1 MAISKITDNSLNIT
15 DLTIADDLTVTDDL
29 LLASDSAV
37 IKFGADAEITLTH
50 SADSGLILKHAASG
64 DDKFPILTLQTGDTD
79 IAVNDS
85 LGRIAFQAPDEGAG
99 TDAILVAASIDAISE
114 GDFSSSN
121 NATTLDFQVGAS
133 AVARGAGDGARLRLT
148 SAGELHLKPVS
159 DTDGNYPIIHLQSP
173 ESVIETNDPLGEIQ
187 FSPPDE
193 GSGTDAILVSAS
205 IQARA
210 ESAFGSG
217 TNATSLDF
225 KTASSEAAST
235 KMTIDSSGI
244 VTMPKQPCFR
254 AQRQNASGGTQGF
267 TTNITFNREIL
278 DLNADYDTSNG
289 RFTAPVDGTYYFTHG
304 GLGGSGSGGGVHT
317 TAASWHLEFLKNGTR
332 TGFQFYWYGANT
344 SGGDTQNWYVN
355 SYLDLIITLSAGDY
369 ITVQLPDGT
378 DSYYSDTAA
387 HLYEAFFQG
396 FLIG

>member
-159 DTDGNYPIIHLQSP
+159 DSDGNYPIIHLQSP
-173 ESVIETNDPLGEIQ
+173 ESNIETNDPLGEIQ

-193 GSGTDAILVSAS
+193 GSGTDAILVSAA

-210 ESAFGSG
+210 ESAFGSS
-217 TNATSLDF
+217 TNATALDF
-225 KTASSEAAST
+225 KTASSEAAAT
-235 KMTIDSSGI
+235 KMTLSSAGSLTVPSQPSWIATGNANSNVTFASSGAYHSYTFAAET
-244 VTMPKQPCFR
+244 VD
-254 AQRQNASGGTQGF
+254 
-267 TTNITFNREIL
+267 TTSSYNV
-278 DLNADYDTSNG
+278 SNG
-289 RFTAPVDGTYYFTHG
+289 RFTAPVAGKYFVIGKLLIQGLNSATEYYC
-304 GLGGSGSGGGVHT
+304 
-317 TAASWHLEFLKNGTR
+317 
-332 TGFQFYWYGANT
+332 
-344 SGGDTQNWYVN
+344 
-355 SYLDLIITLSAGDY
+355 DLIISVNGSQKLRAASEEETYNRAR
-369 ITVQLPDGT
+369 TVQVSGLVDLSK
-378 DSYYSDTAA
+378 DDYVQVEIRIENHSNQVSYDASSTS
-387 HLYEAFFQG
+387 LFSG
-396 FLIG
+396 ILIA